1 MNIKNIFKKLYKR
14 KDDKDITI
22 KELEEMI
29 DKLEN
34 VILLD
39 VRSIQ
44 EYEEGHL
51 DNSINL
57 PLHEIEVNAKDIIPD
72 VNSII
77 IVYCQVGVR
86 SKKAIEILKKK
97 GYANLYHLENGLDG
111 I

>member
-14 KDDKDITI
+14 KDDNDITI
-22 KELEEMI
+22 KELEEMA

-51 DNSINL
+51 DNSLNL
-57 PLHEIEVNAKDIIPD
+57 PLHEIEANAKDIIPD
-72 VNSII
+72 KKSII
-77 IVYCQVGVR
+77 IVYCQVGIR

-97 GYANLYHLENGLDG
+97 GYANLYHLKNGLDEA
-111 I
+111 